1 MKKVNIKKINWD
13 KVNGLTPDII
23 QDSSTGL
30 ILMLG
35 YMNKEALAKTMQ
47 TGFVWFYSR
56 TKKRLWMKGETSK
69 NTLKVL
75 DIKLDCDNDTLLIKA
90 LPKGPICH
98 TGDMTC
104 FSEIPKSDSIRDLF
118 ATIIDRKKKLPKN
131 SYTTSLFKAG
141 LDKISLK
148 VAEESLEVVH
158 AAQKQTQKRLIEETT
173 DLLYHLFVLL
183 AEKSISLEQVE
194 SEIKKRNK

>member
-1 MKKVNIKKINWD
+1 MKKINNKKINWKKSD
-13 KVNGLTPDII
+13 SLVPAII

-30 ILMLG
+30 VLMLG
-35 YMNKEALAKTMQ
+35 YMNQEALTKTMQ

-56 TKKRLWMKGETSK
+56 TKKRLWMKGETSN

-104 FSEIPKSDSIRDLF
+104 FSEIPKSDLIRDLF
-118 ATIIDRKKKLPKN
+118 STIASRKQKFPKG
-131 SYTTSLFKAG
+131 SYTTSLFKVG

-148 VAEESLEVVH
+148 VAEESLEVIH

-183 AEKSISLEQVE
+183 AEKNVTLEQVE
-194 SEIKKRNK
+194 SEIKKRSK